1 MHALVFDLDGTLVD
15 SVYGHV
21 LAWQFAL
28 AEVGVVVD
36 GYRLHRH
43 VGSSG
48 ELIVRYAQ
56 REAGRELSAEQAQTV
71 HRRHEE
77 IFRQLLPR
85 PRPLPG
91 AVEVF
96 RALRAAAAPH
106 AIATASYHPLIDA
119 SLDAVGVG
127 PDAVVVEGKGH
138 LRGKPEPDLF
148 LACQEVLSKRAE
160 DCIVVG
166 DAVWDHVG
174 ARRAGMLSVGVL
186 TGGYGEEELYHAGA
200 FRVYR
205 NVADLLQ
212 NLDELGILLRAG
224 PAKGKRRWIPPSSPG
239 WPPLLAPWWAPPPPS
254 ARPGSP
260 SGPRPPAA
268 WSKPSCATAKR
279 STPTSF
285 PRPPA

>member
-1 MHALVFDLDGTLVD
+1 VHALIFDLDGTLVD
-15 SVYGHV
+15 SVYAHV
-21 LAWQFAL
+21 LAWQGAL
-28 AEVGVVVD
+28 GEVGVAVD

-48 ELIVRYAQ
+48 SLIVRFAQ
-56 REAGRELSAEQAQTV
+56 REAGRKLSAEQAETV

-77 IFRQLLPR
+77 LFRQLLPR

-96 RALRAAAAPH
+96 RALGASNVPC
-106 AIATASYHPLIDA
+106 AIATASYRPLINA
-119 SLDAVGVG
+119 SVETVGVG
-127 PDAVVVEGKGH
+127 PETVVVEGKGT

-148 LACQEVLSKRAE
+148 LASQKQLGTQAE

-166 DAVWDHVG
+166 DAIWDHVG

-205 NVADLLQ
+205 NIADLLQ
-212 NLDELGILLRAG
+212 NLDELGILL
-224 PAKGKRRWIPPSSPG
+224 
-239 WPPLLAPWWAPPPPS
+239 
-254 ARPGSP
+254 
-260 SGPRPPAA
+260 
-268 WSKPSCATAKR
+268 
-279 STPTSF
+279 
-285 PRPPA
+285 

>member
-15 SVYGHV
+15 SVYAHV
-21 LAWQFAL
+21 LAWQVAL
-28 AEVGVVVD
+28 GEAGVVVD

-48 ELIVRYAQ
+48 DLIVRYAQ
-56 REAGRELSAEQAQTV
+56 RRAGGQLSAEQAETV
-71 HRRHEE
+71 HRRHGEF
-77 IFRQLLPR
+77 FRQLMPN

-96 RALRAAAAPH
+96 RALQGSGIPY
-106 AIATASYHPLIDA
+106 AIATASYRPLINP
-119 SLDAVGVG
+119 SLEALGVG
-127 PDAVVVEGKGH
+127 PEAVVVEGKGA

-148 LACQEVLSKRAE
+148 LASRERLGSRAE
-160 DCIVVG
+160 DCIVGG

-205 NVADLLQ
+205 NLADLLQ
-212 NLDELGILLRAG
+212 NLDELGILL
-224 PAKGKRRWIPPSSPG
+224 
-239 WPPLLAPWWAPPPPS
+239 
-254 ARPGSP
+254 
-260 SGPRPPAA
+260 
-268 WSKPSCATAKR
+268 
-279 STPTSF
+279 
-285 PRPPA
+285 

>member
-15 SVYGHV
+15 TVYGHV
-21 LAWQFAL
+21 LAWQQAL
-28 AEVGVVVD
+28 GEVGVSVD

-48 ELIVRYAQ
+48 GLIVRFAQ
-56 REAGRELSAEQAQTV
+56 REAGRQLSAEQAESV
-71 HRRHEE
+71 HRRHRELFCE
-77 IFRQLLPR
+77 IVAR

-91 AVEVF
+91 AIE
-96 RALRAAAAPH
+96 ALRILRDAKVPH
-106 AIATASYHPLIDA
+106 AIATASYRPIIDA
-119 SLDAVGVG
+119 SLDAVGAG
-127 PDAVVVEGKGH
+127 PDAVVVEGKGA

-148 LACQEVLSKRAE
+148 LASRERLGTRAE

-205 NVADLLQ
+205 NIADLLE
-212 NLDELGILLRAG
+212 NLDELGILL
-224 PAKGKRRWIPPSSPG
+224 
-239 WPPLLAPWWAPPPPS
+239 
-254 ARPGSP
+254 
-260 SGPRPPAA
+260 
-268 WSKPSCATAKR
+268 
-279 STPTSF
+279 
-285 PRPPA
+285 

>member
-15 SVYGHV
+15 TVYAHV
-21 LAWQFAL
+21 CAWQRAL
-28 AEVGVVVD
+28 GEVDVVVD

-48 ELIVRYAQ
+48 ELIVRFAQ
-56 REAGRELSAEQAQTV
+56 REAGRDLSSEQAHAV

-77 IFRQLLPR
+77 LFRQLLPR
-85 PRPLPG
+85 PRALPG
-91 AVEVF
+91 AEEMF
-96 RALRAAAAPH
+96 RVLRAAGVPH
-106 AIATASYHPLIDA
+106 AIATASYRPLIDA
-119 SLDAVGVG
+119 SLEALGIG
-127 PDAVVVEGKGH
+127 PDTTVVEGHGA

-148 LACQEVLSKRAE
+148 LACREKLGSRAD

-205 NVADLLQ
+205 NIADLLH
-212 NLDELGILLRAG
+212 NLDELGIVL
-224 PAKGKRRWIPPSSPG
+224 
-239 WPPLLAPWWAPPPPS
+239 
-254 ARPGSP
+254 
-260 SGPRPPAA
+260 
-268 WSKPSCATAKR
+268 
-279 STPTSF
+279 
-285 PRPPA
+285 